1 MFLDFLA
8 QLRAAYLDSDKT
20 AAFQSVIL
28 AGVYDVRN
36 IRRKLRP
43 EDEHKQNSP
52 WNIAADFDVDM
63 SFSSEDIAGML
74 KTYEADH
81 NTGMNIREIADLIY
95 SYTSGY
101 PFLVSRLCKLMDEK
115 LVGTADFKD
124 RESAWTK
131 EGVLEAVKRLVNE
144 KNTLFESL
152 IGRLNAYQEL
162 KEMIYLLLFQ
172 GQVILYNADDMATDM
187 LLMFGFVKV
196 EDGTV
201 EIANR
206 VFETRLYNYF
216 LTQPEPRSRE
226 LRKMA
231 VLDKNLFVQNGQL
244 NMERILEKFVIYFN
258 DIYGD
263 QGQRFMEEDGRRY
276 FMLYLKPIINGVG
289 NYYVEA
295 QTRNQE
301 RTDLII
307 DYRGAQFIIEMKVWR
322 GNAYHERGEEQLINY
337 LDYYHL
343 KKGYMLSFNF
353 NKNKEVGVKEI
364 RFNDKILIEA
374 VV

>member
-1 MFLDFLA
+1 
-8 QLRAAYLDSDKT
+8 
-20 AAFQSVIL
+20 
-28 AGVYDVRN
+28 
-36 IRRKLRP
+36 
-43 EDEHKQNSP
+43 
-52 WNIAADFDVDM
+52 
-63 SFSSEDIAGML
+63 ML

-81 NTGMNIREIADLIY
+81 NTGMNIQEIADIIY

-115 LVGTADFKD
+115 LAGTADFKD

-231 VLDKNLFVQNGQL
+231 VLDKS
-244 NMERILEKFVIYFN
+244 
-258 DIYGD
+258 
-263 QGQRFMEEDGRRY
+263 
-276 FMLYLKPIINGVG
+276 
-289 NYYVEA
+289 
-295 QTRNQE
+295 
-301 RTDLII
+301 
-307 DYRGAQFIIEMKVWR
+307 
-322 GNAYHERGEEQLINY
+322 YH
-337 LDYYHL
+337 
-343 KKGYMLSFNF
+343 
-353 NKNKEVGVKEI
+353 
-364 RFNDKILIEA
+364 
-374 VV
+374 